1 MNDKLWAMGLSPRT
15 RGNQPLAAVAD
26 LAVGPIPADA
36 GEPARSSIS
45 TSGDRAYPRGRGGTR
60 HHRTRSK
67 RGPGLSPR
75 TRGNHRRA
83 PGDLALSG
91 PIPADAGEPLAY
103 DSAADI
109 IGAYPRGRGG
119 TPRQRR
125 RWRQSMGLS
134 PRTRGNHQ
142 VGRSQNGASGPIPA
156 DAGEPTT
163 VQGSTTWPRAYPRG
177 RGGTRRQTRR
187 TYLRRGLSPRTRGN
201 REYAFAR
208 RKKGGPIPADA
219 GEPEGRYTN
228 TLGRRA
234 YPRGRG
240 GTVHAQPSTACNL
253 GLSPR
258 TRGNPDENPINL
270 AGTGPI
276 PADAGEPMALFPALA
291 TLGAYPRGRGGT
303 SWLYLEGKGRKGLS
317 PRTRGNPP
325 SPTPRRW
332 RSGPIP
338 ADAGEPSRRPPQ

>member
-156 DAGEPTT
+156 DAGEPSRALGCAR
-163 VQGSTTWPRAYPRG
+163 GSGAYPRGRGGTSQFPAADYRPLGLSPRTRGNPSYDIDIDGALRPIPADAGEPPSPCWPPIPRRAYPRG
-177 RGGTRRQTRR
+177 RGGTRHSAEAVSMI
-187 TYLRRGLSPRTRGN
+187 RGLSPRTRGN
-201 REYAFAR
+201 LSRVVVPNDQC
-208 RKKGGPIPADA
+208 GPIPADA
-219 GEPEGRYTN
+219 GEPGR
-228 TLGRRA
+228 
-234 YPRGRG
+234 
-240 GTVHAQPSTACNL
+240 V
-253 GLSPR
+253 PR
-258 TRGNPDENPINL
+258 TH
-270 AGTGPI
+270 
-276 PADAGEPMALFPALA
+276 
-291 TLGAYPRGRGGT
+291 
-303 SWLYLEGKGRKGLS
+303 
-317 PRTRGNPP
+317 
-325 SPTPRRW
+325 
-332 RSGPIP
+332 
-338 ADAGEPSRRPPQ
+338 